1 MLMKKVVNLYWVD
14 WYKDGFC
21 YRSTS
26 NCKWEDV
33 LKCKKVAKMLGE
45 KITYEKYD
53 TIVYEY

>member
-1 MLMKKVVNLYWVD
+1 MKKVVNLYWVD

-33 LKCKKVAKMLGE
+33 LNCKRVAKRLGE

-53 TIVYEY
+53 KIVYEY